1 MHGYR
6 QSAQVFK
13 DKTGSLRKLLKKHA
27 ELVYIS
33 APHVIPAPPPVQ
45 QQQQRDDADE
55 TSSELMAGNN
65 DVITEQLGWYF
76 STSSLTF
83 NSHDVTEFSSG
94 LEESLEVVSR
104 AFKEQGPFDGILGFS
119 QGATLAS
126 ILCDLL
132 EKGALN
138 FTFKFAILVSGFKS
152 RLSPHSNFFVV
163 KKTIPTLHV
172 IGETDRIVEKGELLQ
187 HQNNNIMVI

>member
-1 MHGYR
+1 M
-6 QSAQVFK
+6 FK

-27 ELVYIS
+27 ELIYIS
-33 APHVIPAPPPVQ
+33 APHVIPAPAPTAPSLDV
-45 QQQQRDDADE
+45 DE
-55 TSSELMAGNN
+55 TSSELTAGNN
-65 DVITEQLGWYF
+65 DVIPEQLGWYF

-83 NSHDVTEFSSG
+83 NSHDVTEFSEG
-94 LEESLEVVSR
+94 LESSLEVVSR
-104 AFKEQGPFDGILGFS
+104 VFKEQGPFDGILGFS

-138 FTFKFAILVSGFKS
+138 FSFKFAILVSGFKS
-152 RLSPHSNFFVV
+152 RLAPHSHFFQV

-172 IGETDRIVEKGELLQ
+172 IGETDRIVEKGKITTSKQ
-187 HQNNNIMVI
+187 QQFK